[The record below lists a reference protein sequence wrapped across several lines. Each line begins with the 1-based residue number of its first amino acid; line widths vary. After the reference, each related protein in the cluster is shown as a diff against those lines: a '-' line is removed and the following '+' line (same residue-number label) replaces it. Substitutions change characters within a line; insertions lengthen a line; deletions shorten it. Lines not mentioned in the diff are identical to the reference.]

1 MAIAPRVST
10 FTKTSIMADEA
21 AGLPET
27 RSFLPVPD
35 PTLLT
40 TEALKRDIAAS
51 KELIDVRVNGI
62 RETQDAKIAGILSSI
77 ALIEER
83 VNKLVDRATHEVGR
97 LQELHAE
104 KFAAVQNQFEERDK
118 RTEQLTMAD
127 KTAIAAALQAQKE
140 AVNAQNIANATAT
153 TKAEIA
159 FTKQIDSLA
168 DKINDIKSRVDQGAG
183 KEKGSSDTTSLI
195 MGIAAIIISFGTL
208 FFLVFHNNQSAPA
221 FPVTVQNK

>member
-1 MAIAPRVST
+1 MAL
-10 FTKTSIMADEA
+10 DEHP
-21 AGLPET
+21 GVPEAK
-27 RSFLPVPD
+27 SYVPVPD
-35 PTLLT
+35 PTILT
-40 TEALKRDIAAS
+40 TEALKREISAS
-51 KELIDVRVNGI
+51 KELIEVRVNGI
-62 RETQDAKIAGILSSI
+62 RDTQEAKIAGVMSNI

-183 KEKGSSDTTSLI
+183 KEKGATDLSSLI
-195 MGIAAIIISFGTL
+195 MGIAAIVISFGTL
-208 FFLVFHNNQSAPA
+208 FFLVFTHNPNAASYP
-221 FPVTVQNK
+221 TVQTGK

>member
-1 MAIAPRVST
+1 MAPDDHTGPGVP
-10 FTKTSIMADEA
+10 EA
-21 AGLPET
+21 
-27 RSFLPVPD
+27 RSYVPVPD
-35 PTLLT
+35 PTVLT
-40 TEALKRDIAAS
+40 TEALKREIAS
-51 KELIDVRVNGI
+51 SRELIEIRVTGI
-62 RETQDAKIAGILSSI
+62 RDTQEAKISGVMANI

-183 KEKGSSDTTSLI
+183 KEKGATDLSSLI
-195 MGIAAIIISFGTL
+195 MGIAAIVISFGTL
-208 FFLVFHNNQSAPA
+208 FFLVFTHNPNAPVA
-221 FPVTVQNK
+221 YSTTQTK

>member
-1 MAIAPRVST
+1 
-10 FTKTSIMADEA
+10 MADEPQYV
-21 AGLPET
+21 GMPES
-27 RSFLPVPD
+27 RSYVPIPD

-40 TEALKRDIAAS
+40 TEALKRENTAS
-51 KELIDVRVNGI
+51 RELIELRVVGVRD
-62 RETQDAKIAGILSSI
+62 TLDAKIAGVSSNI
-77 ALIEER
+77 ALIEDR
-83 VNKLVDRATHEVGR
+83 MNKLVDRATHEVRR

-104 KFAAVQNQFEERDK
+104 KFAAVQNQFEARDIA
-118 RTEQLTMAD
+118 TSA
-127 KTAIAAALQAQKE
+127 AILAQKE
-140 AVNAQNIANATAT
+140 AVNAQNIAYATAT
-153 TKAEIA
+153 TKAEIS